1 MIICARVITLIMH
14 QCSEVK
20 ILSIITAIFQAIG
33 QALTFIFPISE
44 SGHSAIFH
52 DFSSRYSDSCS
63 ELTGLIHI
71 GIAIGIL
78 AAFYKVFI
86 SLFMEFVN
94 TCKDVWYKNFNI
106 KTAKNSRKFMYY
118 TVIPYVF
125 MLFYLIPAGKKG
137 NLYQL
142 LKSFSYDGNLL
153 LEGICFLFTG
163 LIILLAFF
171 TLQKKQKGTQLSL
184 PIVLILSVAV
194 FLSIPIAGLSLSAMI
209 IAVAI
214 ISKVNKNIA
223 YRFFIIISVPVLI
236 VGGIIEIVN
245 CVTYV
250 NIITGIVGVVIAGA
264 ASFFIS
270 KFFKAILNNSYI
282 KYFSYYNFAVG
293 AIIAVTGIA
302 EIFIK

>member
-1 MIICARVITLIMH
+1 M
-14 QCSEVK
+14 
-20 ILSIITAIFQAIG
+20 
-33 QALTFIFPISE
+33 
-44 SGHSAIFH
+44 
-52 DFSSRYSDSCS
+52 
-63 ELTGLIHI
+63 
-71 GIAIGIL
+71 
-78 AAFYKVFI
+78 
-86 SLFMEFVN
+86 
-94 TCKDVWYKNFNI
+94 
-106 KTAKNSRKFMYY
+106 
-118 TVIPYVF
+118 
-125 MLFYLIPAGKKG
+125 
-137 NLYQL
+137 
-142 LKSFSYDGNLL
+142 
-153 LEGICFLFTG
+153 
-163 LIILLAFF
+163 
-171 TLQKKQKGTQLSL
+171 
-184 PIVLILSVAV
+184 ILSVAV

-270 KFFKAILNNSYI
+270 KFFKAILNDSYI